1 MEKASRT
8 NAAADQGSGSN
19 TTDRSSYSCARR
31 RTLRSRDHAR
41 GRSEDMFTRKCRYL
55 FRFLAEHEKL
65 AAFERKT
72 VIKHLNRE
80 LVWLKHD
87 KRPNV
92 LYIRRSVAVSMITRA
107 ASKLRNWTPPI
118 EQFRAWL
125 VANVDDIYR

>member
-1 MEKASRT
+1 MRKPPEPMLRLTRAR
-8 NAAADQGSGSN
+8 AATRQIEAAIAALDAGHY
-19 TTDRSSYSCARR
+19 DLAI
-31 RTLRSRDHAR
+31 TLA
-41 GRSEDMFTRKCRYL
+41 GAAEDMFTRKCRYL

-65 AAFERKT
+65 AGFERKT
-72 VIKHLNRE
+72 LIKHLNRE